1 MLYNLTEAYSEIY
14 DTRKVEELDDNLRF
28 VDYMLDED
36 IEEVVESLVWEFRDY
51 GNTLDESFDLLTYAA
66 SSEVITESYELIIE
80 ELLNE
85 ARVTIGRGT
94 ELADKAKADLL
105 AKRTRDN
112 NANQRQE
119 ARRARVD
126 GAISKVKSA
135 MAGAKGGL
143 GRASK
148 ALGGAVKKGQSMVGG
163 LAQKGKALLGRLLR
177 KGASA
182 ARQAV
187 KSGTRQ
193 TGSVLT
199 TTGRAITASGNKAA
213 AAPVA
218 TKSAKVGRTTY
229 TSTTEPG
236 GSKRQA
242 VGRVVR
248 KVGVALQRKAAK
260 KDEPKMT
267 RADYDSNKAKRTAAA
282 KAANAGA
289 FETPRMT
296 KALPPARPETEN
308 RRAAVQRRLDTAAK
322 GSTGGSRV
330 GTPAPTLALPAKTS
344 GKHAVQRAISQRK
357 KEAAAKLQKAASGTT
372 ARGTR
377 FAGPNAKLSSTR
389 TNTGY
394 KEKLAK
400 FAGKLNNEDYDV
412 LIDYIIEDII
422 SSGYAID
429 EMSALDIFDN
439 LSEDL
444 VVDIALEYLI
454 D

>member
-1 MLYNLTEAYSEIY
+1 MSIYSLTEAYSEIY
-14 DTRKVEELDDNLRF
+14 DPRKVEKIDDNFRF
-28 VDYMLDED
+28 IDYMLDED

-66 SSEVITESYELIIE
+66 STEVITESYELIIE

-94 ELADKAKADLL
+94 ELADKEL
-105 AKRTRDN
+105 AKK
-112 NANQRQE
+112 QRRE
-119 ARRARVD
+119 ARRARFD
-126 GAISKVKSA
+126 GAISKVKAA
-135 MAGAKGGL
+135 MAGAKGGM

-148 ALGGAVKKGQSMVGG
+148 ALGGAVKKGQDMVGG
-163 LAQKGKALLGRLLR
+163 TTQKGKALLGRLLR
-177 KGASA
+177 KGTSMAG
-182 ARQAV
+182 QAV

-193 TGSVLT
+193 TGRALT
-199 TTGRAITASGNKAA
+199 ATGRAISASGNKAA
-213 AAPVA
+213 AAPV
-218 TKSAKVGRTTY
+218 TTRSAKVGRTTY

-242 VGRVVR
+242 VGSAVR
-248 KVGVALQRKAAK
+248 KVGAALQRSTSQT
-260 KDEPKMT
+260 PRMT
-267 RADYDSNKAKRTAAA
+267 KADYDANKAKRTAAA
-282 KAANAGA
+282 QAANADA
-289 FETPRMT
+289 FASNSTGKM

-344 GKHAVQRAISQRK
+344 GKPAVQRAISRRK
-357 KEAAAKLQKAASGTT
+357 QEAAAKLQKAASGTT
-372 ARGTR
+372 TRGTR
-377 FAGPNAKLSSTR
+377 FAGPNARLSSTR

-394 KEKLAK
+394 REKLAK
-400 FAGKLNNEDYDV
+400 FATKLNNEDYEM

-422 SSGYAID
+422 SSGYALD
-429 EMSALDIFDN
+429 EMTALDIFEN
-439 LSEDL
+439 LTEDT
-444 VVDIALEYLI
+444 VVDIALEYLV